1 MALTDTA
8 VRKAKPKEKPYK
20 VTDSL
25 GLYLVVNPQGSK
37 LWRLKYRMEGVER
50 KLSIG
55 AYAAA
60 FTSSGFT
67 SWWRKATAHSACA
80 ATWTMAR
87 VSFCKTFIQL
97 AI

>member
-8 VRKAKPKEKPYK
+8 VRKAKPRDKPYK

-37 LWRLKYRMEGVER
+37 LWRVKYRMEGVER

-55 AYAAA
+55 FVSTNHLGRGPRHARCCA
-60 FTSSGFT
+60 
-67 SWWRKATAHSACA
+67 KADC
-80 ATWTMAR
+80 
-87 VSFCKTFIQL
+87 L
-97 AI
+97 